1 MNLPN
6 KLTILRLISVPLFIV
21 VYLIPYQ
28 SLDIHIPTYEVLT
41 TELTIFDI
49 IIFLIFGLSSLTDYL
64 DGYLAR
70 KNNLVTTFGKF
81 VDPIADK
88 LIVNCALL
96 LLASSHKISIIVP
109 IIMISR
115 DIIVDAIRLVASQKN
130 IVLAASF
137 LGKAKTMTQM
147 IAICILLLNNVVF
160 EYIGIPMDQIMI
172 WLATGISVLSG
183 IDYFIKNKQYIMESM

>member
-6 KLTILRLISVPLFIV
+6 KITLSR
-21 VYLIPYQ
+21 
-28 SLDIHIPTYEVLT
+28 
-41 TELTIFDI
+41 
-49 IIFLIFGLSSLTDYL
+49 IFLIPLFMVFAIPLPKYFFINESINLFFENYGITIATFIFLLASVTDGI
-64 DGYLAR
+64 DGYIAR
-70 KNNLVTTFGKF
+70 KYKMVTNLGVFL
-81 VDPIADK
+81 DPIADK